1 MSIVE
6 RLFLAAFGLIALYV
20 FLNASEASNVIG
32 SLGQNVGGLFGTL
45 QGGNVTFPGTGGGQG
60 ITISRP
66 NQNFGGF

>member
-20 FLNASEASNVIG
+20 FLNAREAANVIG

-45 QGGNVTFPGTGGGQG
+45 QGADVTFPS
-60 ITISRP
+60 ITIARP
-66 NQNFGGF
+66 NQGF